1 MEKAVKDLIE
11 SMNNKL
17 YCLYDGKEKPDGCFY
32 VSKEQAEQ
40 YNSIGYAIYWTPN
53 DLKPN
58 IKDNKRIKPKAE
70 DIERINYWYCD
81 LDTKTPEQKKQ
92 AFESLFSIK
101 LKPTMIVETKN
112 GYHCYWKLKEPI
124 IVEKFTDE
132 VKNRFERV
140 EQGIICNV
148 MYPDKAVKNVD
159 RILRAPGYY
168 HLKDTNNPFLCKIIY
183 IDDREIT
190 EKEMLDTFK
199 IPEKPKKE
207 YKKEFKKPDYR
218 NIGTNKIERF
228 LENQDR
234 YFYNNTSKGNRNT
247 NYFNWACIYRAL
259 NRPIT
264 EIKDTIE
271 TFNNSID
278 GISETELNRII
289 DSAYKEHRTL
299 EPEQEQE
306 LYR

>member
-1 MEKAVKDLIE
+1 MDKAVKDLIE

-17 YCLYDGKEKPDGCFY
+17 YCLYDGEDKTDGCFF

-40 YNSIGYAIYWTPN
+40 YNNIGYAIYWTPN
-53 DLKPN
+53 DFKVN
-58 IKDNKRIKPKAE
+58 IQRDKRVKPKAE
-70 DIERINYWYCD
+70 QLERINYWFCD

-112 GYHCYWKLKEPI
+112 GYHCYWKAKEPTI
-124 IVEKFTDE
+124 ENWNKI
-132 VKNRFERV
+132 

-148 MYPDKAVKNVD
+148 MYPDKQVKNVD
-159 RILRAPGYY
+159 RILRVPGYY
-168 HLKDTNNPFLCKIIY
+168 HLKDTKNPFLCKIIY

-190 EKEMLDTFK
+190 EREMLDSFK
-199 IPEKPKKE
+199 IPEEPKKE

-234 YFYNNTSKGNRNT
+234 YFYNNTSKGNRNI
-247 NYFNWACIYRAL
+247 NYFHWACIYRAL
-259 NRPIT
+259 NRPIS
-264 EIKDTIE
+264 EIKDKIE

-289 DSAYKEHRTL
+289 DSAYNEHRTL
-299 EPEQEQE
+299 KPKQEQE